1 MKSRLMICVMLLA
14 LSAVPALADSL
25 TFTITNHGTLPGSQ
39 LGSGG
44 ISAFSNISST
54 LISLNSSP
62 IASTTGGLLEFSTGM
77 FTGSL
82 AQGLSFTGGQFGF
95 SIGGGAVILVNNFM
109 GTLTKM
115 GDDFKLLGTFSG
127 TYQGIHFTGSTNQTF
142 GFEIDDHGQSSFE
155 DLHGTTTIVTSAV
168 PEPGTLTLFGT
179 GLMALAGAV
188 RRKLQAGR
196 AA

>member
-14 LSAVPALADSL
+14 LSAVPALAD
-25 TFTITNHGTLPGSQ
+25 TITLTNQGTLSGSQ

-44 ISAFSNISST
+44 VSAFSTINRLSVNG
-54 LISLNSSP
+54 SL
-62 IASTTGGLLEFSTGM
+62 IASGPVGLLEFSTGM

-82 AQGLSFTGGQFGF
+82 SHGGTFTGADFGF
-95 SIGGGAVILVNNFM
+95 ELGGGPLILVTNFM
-109 GTLTKM
+109 GSLTKM
-115 GDDFKLLGTFSG
+115 GDDSYDLTGTFSG
-127 TYQGIHFTGSTNQTF
+127 TYQGVHFTGSTNQIF
-142 GFEIDDHGQSSFE
+142 SFEDDHGRSGFE
-155 DLHGTTTIVTSAV
+155 DLRGTTNIVTTAV

-188 RRKLQAGR
+188 RRKMRAGR

>member
-1 MKSRLMICVMLLA
+1 MKSRLMICILLLA

-25 TFTITNHGTLPGSQ
+25 TLTITNQGTLAGSQ

-44 ISAFSNISST
+44 ISAFSDISST
-54 LISLNSSP
+54 LISLYNSP
-62 IASTTGGLLEFSTGM
+62 IASTTGGWLGFSTGM

-82 AQGLSFTGGQFGF
+82 AQGLSFTGGEFGF

-115 GDDFKLLGTFSG
+115 GDDFNLVGTFSG
-127 TYQGIHFTGSTNQTF
+127 VYQGVYFTGSTNQIF
-142 GFEIDDHGQSSFE
+142 GFEDDHGESGFE
-155 DLHGTTTIVTSAV
+155 DLHGTTTVVTTAV